1 MNWWQRYLAE
11 RRRRKAERAEQDR
24 LYREHQV
31 NQVLVDRWYQ
41 KNWWRFEPPEG
52 WQVGYNIGA
61 AYPLAM
67 HKHLA
72 EHGRI
77 IRPSYEEV
85 SKACGAP
92 VGAVRHYFRPAATD
106 P

>member
-1 MNWWQRYLAE
+1 MKWWQRYLAE
-11 RRRRKAERAEQDR
+11 RRRRKAERAEENR

-31 NQVLVDRWYQ
+31 EQILVDRWYQ

-52 WQVGYNIGA
+52 WRPGYNIA
-61 AYPLAM
+61 PLYPYEM
-67 HKHLA
+67 YKHLEA
-72 EHGRI
+72 NGRI
-77 IRPSYEEV
+77 VRPTYEEIH
-85 SKACGAP
+85 KATGVP